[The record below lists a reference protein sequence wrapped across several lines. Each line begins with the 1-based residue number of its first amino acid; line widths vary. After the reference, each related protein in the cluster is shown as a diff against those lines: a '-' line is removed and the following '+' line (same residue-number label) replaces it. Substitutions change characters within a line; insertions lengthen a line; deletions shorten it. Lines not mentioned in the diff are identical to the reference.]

1 MKNKKILV
9 TGSRGFLGSHFVEV
23 LKNNGFKNILTPSRA
38 ILDLLEK
45 ESIDKYLKVN
55 KPEIVVHIAADIG
68 GIGYSKKHPA
78 NQLYNNTLMN
88 IMIQHSSYE
97 NGVEKFIGIGT
108 VCSYPKFAKIPFKES
123 EIWNGYPEETN
134 ASYGLSKK
142 IMMEQT
148 KAYNS
153 QYGFNSIHLLM
164 INLFGPG
171 DDFDLETSHVI
182 PAMIRKMDNAVI
194 NSLGSISLWG
204 DGSPTR
210 EFLYVKDAARAILK
224 CMVEYNSPNPINIGN
239 GKEISIKDL
248 VEKIKL
254 ITGFNGKIVWDK
266 SKENGQP
273 RRCLDVSILKNHLN
287 FECKFD
293 FEVGLKETYNFYKK
307 NIKTLNN

>member
-9 TGSRGFLGSHFVEV
+9 TGSRGFLGSHFIEV
-23 LKNNGFKNILTPSRA
+23 LKNNGFKKILTPSRA
-38 ILDLLEK
+38 ILDLLK
-45 ESIDKYLKVN
+45 IDSIDKYLKEN
-55 KPEIVVHIAADIG
+55 KPDIVVHIAADIG

-88 IMIQHSSYE
+88 IMIQHKSYE
-97 NGVEKFIGIGT
+97 HGVEKFIGIGT
-108 VCSYPKFAKIPFKES
+108 VCAYPKFAKIPFKES
-123 EIWNGYPEETN
+123 EIWEGYPEETN

-182 PAMIRKMDNAVI
+182 PAMIRKMDNAKI
-194 NSLGSISLWG
+194 NSLESITLWG

-254 ITGFNGKIVWDK
+254 ITGFNGEVVWDK

-273 RRCLDVSILKNHLN
+273 RRCLDVSVLKDDLN
-287 FECKFD
+287 FKYKTD
-293 FEVGLKETYNFYKK
+293 FENGLIETFKFYKK
-307 NIKTLNN
+307 TQN

>member
-23 LKNNGFKNILTPSRA
+23 LQINGFKKILTPSRSN
-38 ILDLLEK
+38 LDLLEI

-88 IMIQHSSYE
+88 LLIQHKSYE
-97 NGVEKFIGIGT
+97 HGVEKFIGIGT
-108 VCSYPKFAKIPFKES
+108 VCSYPKFAKSPFKES
-123 EIWNGYPEETN
+123 EIWEGYPEETN

-182 PAMIRKMDNAVI
+182 PAMIRKMDNAVD
-194 NSLGSISLWG
+194 NSLESITLWG

-239 GKEISIKDL
+239 GKEISIKGL

-254 ITGFNGKIVWDK
+254 ITGFNGKIVWDET
-266 SKENGQP
+266 KENGQP
-273 RRCLDVSILKNHLN
+273 RRCLDVSILKNDLK
-287 FECKFD
+287 FECKTD
-293 FEVGLKETYNFYKK
+293 FEDGLKETYNFYKK
-307 NIKTLNN
+307 TLKFK